1 MCFFGGEIGWMEKFG
16 EKMERKTF
24 LSVFGWVEMKENKWW
39 DLGVFFLD
47 PLKSFLPKSERKLK
61 GEIGHHF
68 WTKMPMCNCT
78 RASSTLLFFTPFF
91 FFYLLDVA
99 FYFLLGR
106 HCLTLFFF
114 FFYLLGRL
122 VHFFY
127 YFYLFYFILFF
138 GLDVIFFMDI
148 IFIF

>member
-106 HCLTLFFF
+106 HCLPLLFFLFSFLFTRQACPFFFLFSFFF
-114 FFYLLGRL
+114 FRFRCN
-122 VHFFY
+122 
-127 YFYLFYFILFF
+127 
-138 GLDVIFFMDI
+138 FFMDM